1 MTDKEIYAYLKK
13 NSPFTDAG
21 IAGLM
26 GNMYAESGLRSNN
39 LQQIYEKSLGMT
51 DETYTKAVDDGTYK
65 NFVRDSAG
73 YGLAQWTWWQR
84 KENLL
89 KHCRA
94 KNKSIGDCETQL
106 EYLLKEIKGYTQV
119 YNCLKT
125 TNSVK
130 EASDI
135 VLHQYE
141 APSDQSVSM
150 EQRRA
155 GYAQVYY
162 DKYAPAADI
171 KPETKVWY
179 RVQVGAYTIKANA
192 EAMARTVNKKGFDA
206 IIRDVD
212 GVFKVQLGAFEK
224 EENAKELFNKAMSKG
239 LKVIITK

>member
-1 MTDKEIYAYLKK
+1 MTDKEIFFYLKK

-26 GNMYAESGLRSNN
+26 GNMYAESGLRANN

-51 DETYTKAVDDGTYK
+51 DETYTKAVDNGTYT
-65 NFVRDSAG
+65 NFVHDSAG
-73 YGLAQWTWWQR
+73 YGLIQLTWWQR
-84 KENLL
+84 KEAYL
-89 KHCRA
+89 KYA
-94 KNKSIGDCETQL
+94 KSKGKSIGDCETQL
-106 EYLLKEIKGYTQV
+106 EYILKEIKGYTQV

-162 DKYAPAADI
+162 DKFASKADAE
-171 KPETKVWY
+171 PESKSLY
-179 RVQVGAYTIKANA
+179 KVQVGAYTIKSNA
-192 EAMARTVNKKGFDA
+192 DAMLKNLKSKGFDG
-206 IIRDVD
+206 II
-212 GVFKVQLGAFEK
+212 KVHIL
-224 EENAKELFNKAMSKG
+224 
-239 LKVIITK
+239 ITH